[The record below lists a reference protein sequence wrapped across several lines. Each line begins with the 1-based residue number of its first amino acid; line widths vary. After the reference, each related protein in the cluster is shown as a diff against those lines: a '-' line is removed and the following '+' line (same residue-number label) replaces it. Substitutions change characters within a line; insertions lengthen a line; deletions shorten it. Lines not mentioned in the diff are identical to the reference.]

1 MNRPRRQSVGHL
13 FGLIALFLVVSGTTY
28 ARRAKTISFIPDPS
42 CRANKLV
49 VIVEEVLATHLK
61 VKDLKIIEKEKVKA
75 QVLMQ
80 YFIIERN
87 QGDQLTIQLDGR
99 AFGNYSGKLLAEG
112 SATSDPFSND
122 ENGRQAAAKQA
133 AQQLAQSLSA
143 ALEESL
149 WAKGKGRR
157 IMLQVTLEGQTGSL
171 RPAIVQGLKKA
182 LMNMSPKFK
191 GSTPSNLIIIFHS
204 SEGVKDLVESL
215 GRVLK
220 TGDEI
225 KISWL
230 VQSKNTLMVS
240 LSK

>member
-1 MNRPRRQSVGHL
+1 MNRTRRQSAGHL
-13 FGLIALFLVVSGTTY
+13 FVLIVLFLAVSGTTH

-49 VIVEEVLATHLK
+49 VTVEEILATHLK
-61 VKDLKIIEKEKVKA
+61 VKDLKIVDKEKAKA

-87 QGDQLTIQLDGR
+87 QGDQVTIQLDGR

-122 ENGRQAAAKQA
+122 ESGRQAAAKQA
-133 AQQLAQSLSA
+133 AQQLAESLSTS
-143 ALEESL
+143 LEESL
-149 WAKGKGRR
+149 WSKGKGRR
-157 IMLQVTLEGQTGSL
+157 IMLQVTLEGQVVSS

-182 LMNMSPKFK
+182 LKNMSPKFK
-191 GSTPSNLIIIFHS
+191 GSTPSNLIVMFQS

-215 GRVLK
+215 AKVLK
-220 TGDEI
+220 TSDEI